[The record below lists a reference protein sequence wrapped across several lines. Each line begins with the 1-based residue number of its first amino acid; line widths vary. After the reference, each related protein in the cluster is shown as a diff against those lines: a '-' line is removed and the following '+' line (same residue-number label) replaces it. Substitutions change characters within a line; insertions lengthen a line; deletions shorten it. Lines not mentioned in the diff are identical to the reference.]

1 MKHEAQARTLPATGQ
16 RSREG
21 SSPADAAMAESQP
34 AQRRKWM
41 WIKLAGVA
49 CLLSWVALAVGIGM
63 EVGTSTMLVLA
74 TLAAV
79 TTEGTI
85 WLAALLLGVS
95 AYQARRR
102 LWEKLRQ
109 RMR

>member
-1 MKHEAQARTLPATGQ
+1 MT
-16 RSREG
+16 
-21 SSPADAAMAESQP
+21 DSQP

-41 WIKLAGVA
+41 WIKLAGVV
-49 CLLSWVALAVGIGM
+49 CLLSWVALAVGIGLK
-63 EVGTSTMLVLA
+63 VGTGTMLVLA

-85 WLAALLLGVS
+85 WLAALLLGMS

-102 LWEKLRQ
+102 LWEKLRK

>member
-1 MKHEAQARTLPATGQ
+1 MSGPVPAT
-16 RSREG
+16 
-21 SSPADAAMAESQP
+21 PADAHATR
-34 AQRRKWM
+34 RRKWM
-41 WIKLAGVA
+41 WIKLAGGA
-49 CLLSWVALAVGIGM
+49 SLLSWLALAAGIGLK
-63 EVGTSTMLVLA
+63 VDTGLMLVLA

-95 AYQARRR
+95 AYQARRH

-109 RMR
+109 RLR

>member
-1 MKHEAQARTLPATGQ
+1 MSGQ
-16 RSREG
+16 IDV
-21 SSPADAAMAESQP
+21 PVTDPQP
-34 AQRRKWM
+34 TQRRTWM
-41 WIKLAGVA
+41 WIKLAGAA
-49 CLLSWVALAVGIGM
+49 CLLSWLALTVGIGLG
-63 EVGTSTMLVLA
+63 VGTGAMFVLA

-102 LWEKLRQ
+102 LWEKIRSRLR
-109 RMR
+109 

>member
-1 MKHEAQARTLPATGQ
+1 MSGPENV
-16 RSREG
+16 
-21 SSPADAAMAESQP
+21 AMTDSQP
-34 AQRRKWM
+34 AQQRKWM
-41 WIKLAGVA
+41 WIKLAGIA
-49 CLLSWVALAVGIGM
+49 CLLSWVALAVGIGLK
-63 EVGTSTMLVLA
+63 VGTGTMLVLA

-102 LWEKLRQ
+102 LWERLRQ
-109 RMR
+109 RGR

>member
-1 MKHEAQARTLPATGQ
+1 MSAPENVTATDPHRT
-16 RSREG
+16 
-21 SSPADAAMAESQP
+21 
-34 AQRRKWM
+34 QRRKWT
-41 WIKLAGVA
+41 WIALAGTA
-49 CLLSWVALAVGIGM
+49 CLLSWVALAVGIALK
-63 EVGTSTMLVLA
+63 VGTGTMLILA
-74 TLAAV
+74 TMAAL

>member
-1 MKHEAQARTLPATGQ
+1 MNGPVDTAATG
-16 RSREG
+16 
-21 SSPADAAMAESQP
+21 SQP

-49 CLLSWVALAVGIGM
+49 CLMSWVALVAGIGLD
-63 EVGTSTMLVLA
+63 VDTGTMLILA
-74 TLAAV
+74 TVAAV
-79 TTEGTI
+79 ATEGTI

-102 LWEKLRQ
+102 LWEKIR
-109 RMR
+109 RRGR

>member
-1 MKHEAQARTLPATGQ
+1 MKHEAQARSLPAADLRT
-16 RSREG
+16 REESG
-21 SSPADAAMAESQP
+21 PENAAMAESQP
-34 AQRRKWM
+34 AVRRKWM
-41 WIKLAGVA
+41 WIKLAGAA
-49 CLLSWVALAVGIGM
+49 CVLSWVALAVGIGM
-63 EVGTSTMLVLA
+63 EVDTSTMLVLA

-85 WLAALLLGVS
+85 WVAALLLGVS

-102 LWEKLRQ
+102 LWEQIRQ

>member
-1 MKHEAQARTLPATGQ
+1 MSGPVPVT
-16 RSREG
+16 
-21 SSPADAAMAESQP
+21 PADSHAT
-34 AQRRKWM
+34 QRRKWM
-41 WIKLAGVA
+41 WIKLAGTA
-49 CLLSWVALAVGIGM
+49 CLLSWVALAVGIGLK
-63 EVGTSTMLVLA
+63 VDTGAMLVLA

-102 LWEKLRQ
+102 LWEKLRL

>member
-1 MKHEAQARTLPATGQ
+1 MTG
-16 RSREG
+16 
-21 SSPADAAMAESQP
+21 SQP
-34 AQRRKWM
+34 VQRRKWM
-41 WIKLAGVA
+41 WIKLAGAA

-63 EVGTSTMLVLA
+63 DVGTSTMLVLA

-102 LWEKLRQ
+102 LWEKIR
-109 RMR
+109 RRGR

>member
-1 MKHEAQARTLPATGQ
+1 MTMKHEAQARSLPA
-16 RSREG
+16 
-21 SSPADAAMAESQP
+21 ADLQSQP
-34 AQRRKWM
+34 AQRRKWV
-41 WIKLAGVA
+41 WIKLAGAA
-49 CLLSWVALAVGIGM
+49 CMLSWMALAVGIGM
-63 EVGTSTMLVLA
+63 EVDTSTMLVLA

-102 LWEKLRQ
+102 LWEKIRQ
-109 RMR
+109 QMR

>member
-1 MKHEAQARTLPATGQ
+1 MKHEAQPPAVTA
-16 RSREG
+16 
-21 SSPADAAMAESQP
+21 ADLLTHEASAPENASMAESQP
-34 AQRRKWM
+34 AVRRKWM
-41 WIKLAGVA
+41 WIKLAGAA
-49 CLLSWVALAVGIGM
+49 CVLSWVALAVGFGM
-63 EVGTSTMLVLA
+63 EVDTSTMLVLA

-102 LWEKLRQ
+102 LWEKIRQ

>member
-1 MKHEAQARTLPATGQ
+1 MSAA
-16 RSREG
+16 SN
-21 SSPADAAMAESQP
+21 DAAADPQQ
-34 AQRRKWM
+34 AQRRKWL
-41 WIKLAGVA
+41 WIKLAATVA
-49 CLLSWVALAVGIGM
+49 LLSWVALAVGIAM
-63 EVGTSTMLVLA
+63 DADTTAMVVLA

-102 LWEKLRQ
+102 LWEKIRS
-109 RMR
+109 RIR

>member
-1 MKHEAQARTLPATGQ
+1 MSGPT
-16 RSREG
+16 
-21 SSPADAAMAESQP
+21 DAAVTDSHA

-41 WIKLAGVA
+41 WIKLAGAA
-49 CLLSWVALAVGIGM
+49 CVLSWVALAVGIGLD
-63 EVGTSTMLVLA
+63 VGTGTMFVLA

-102 LWEKLRQ
+102 LWETIRSRLR
-109 RMR
+109 

>member
-1 MKHEAQARTLPATGQ
+1 MSGPVSVAQA
-16 RSREG
+16 
-21 SSPADAAMAESQP
+21 DAQP
-34 AQRRKWM
+34 AQGRKWM
-41 WIKLAGVA
+41 WIKLAGAA
-49 CLLSWVALAVGIGM
+49 CLLSWVALAVGIGLK
-63 EVGTSTMLVLA
+63 VGTGAMLVLA

-102 LWEKLRQ
+102 LWEALRK
-109 RMR
+109 RVPGLKSA

>member
-1 MKHEAQARTLPATGQ
+1 MT
-16 RSREG
+16 
-21 SSPADAAMAESQP
+21 ESQP

-41 WIKLAGVA
+41 WIKLAGFA
-49 CLLSWVALAVGIGM
+49 CLTSWIALAVGIGLK
-63 EVGTSTMLVLA
+63 VDTGAMLVLA

-102 LWEKLRQ
+102 LWEKFRQ
-109 RMR
+109 SVR

>member
-1 MKHEAQARTLPATGQ
+1 MSAASNAAAGDPQRTH
-16 RSREG
+16 
-21 SSPADAAMAESQP
+21 
-34 AQRRKWM
+34 RRKWL
-41 WIKLAGVA
+41 WIKLAA
-49 CLLSWVALAVGIGM
+49 TAALLSWVALAAGIVM
-63 EVGTSTMLVLA
+63 DAGTTAMFVLA

-102 LWEKLRQ
+102 LWEKIRS

>member
-1 MKHEAQARTLPATGQ
+1 MSRPVGGATT
-16 RSREG
+16 E
-21 SSPADAAMAESQP
+21 PES
-34 AQRRKWM
+34 AQRRKWI
-41 WIKLAGVA
+41 WIRLAGLA
-49 CLLSWVALAVGIGM
+49 CLMSWIALAVGIGLK
-63 EVGTSTMLVLA
+63 VDTGAMLVLA

-102 LWEKLRQ
+102 VWEKLRQ
-109 RMR
+109 LMR

>member
-1 MKHEAQARTLPATGQ
+1 MSGPVNV
-16 RSREG
+16 
-21 SSPADAAMAESQP
+21 AMTDSHP

-41 WIKLAGVA
+41 WIKLVGIA
-49 CLLSWVALAVGIGM
+49 CLLSWVALVVGIGLKV
-63 EVGTSTMLVLA
+63 ETGTMLVLA

-102 LWEKLRQ
+102 LLEKLRQ
-109 RMR
+109 RVR